1 MRNRLRD
8 ANRYSEALR
17 DTLPSTARL
26 AFSLEEPG
34 FPFASGDCLI
44 TRATFQQQI
53 LGLLR
58 RRRFGLIGAGASQ
71 NGYRSPG
78 RPHPALTPRAVEVRD
93 EARKAMQRSWSVKD
107 RLLGDRCITYG
118 SPQLTAG

>member
-71 NGYRSPG
+71 NGYRSPRTATS
-78 RPHPALTPRAVEVRD
+78 RPSLLGPWSRH
-93 EARKAMQRSWSVKD
+93 EARKAMQRSWVS
-107 RLLGDRCITYG
+107 RTGLWASGASR
-118 SPQLTAG
+118 TAHRN